1 MMSKMGAMFV
11 LLLLFTL
18 ASSLQEGDVQAR
30 KTRLKSDFYRALARD
45 DRGCTRTC
53 GGPKCTGTCTCTNS
67 SKCGCRYNVHP
78 SGWGCGCACSG

>member
-45 DRGCTRTC
+45 VGECTHC
-53 GGPKCTGTCTCTNS
+53 GGADCTGSCTCTNWS
-67 SKCGCRYNVHP
+67 SCVCMNFSSSEEGECGCTCFR
-78 SGWGCGCACSG
+78 